1 MKEIL
6 LNRMYVGRY
15 LEENVGH
22 EVINLFRDDNGSN
35 YIYVNPYGQLGKVH
49 KNIESILLV
58 RGINAQTVEIIAKAV
73 NLALVLDNS
82 LPRNSAKANQTKY
95 IEEHNITYGGI
106 HLHQILKYNEG
117 NNSDEVVYISFR
129 AENIFYPKQKIY
141 LTTEKTPNLDGKVF
155 FLPKTT
161 FPKQSLHWT
170 YGDGSEAYKI
180 IGKLLD
186 NKELWESEN
195 MTQKISD
202 IPKSNLKEDFNFLKL
217 IRKVHDELCYS
228 NMFCYFL
235 TQDKNLFRKFM
246 KDVLKLTP
254 AGNYSIQRETA
265 HIDLLI
271 QDEKNIIV
279 IENKIKSGIN
289 GKKYDIY
296 GKEIQNQLTRYRKY
310 AEDEAKKS
318 ERIPKCFIFAPN
330 YNRLNMNK
338 CKELKKHWILINYSD
353 LYDFFNKQKTQTKY
367 YDEFLSALKIHT
379 KEIDNS
385 NFEIMQERFI
395 ESINAAK

>member
-6 LNRMYVGRY
+6 LNRMYVGKY
-15 LEENVGH
+15 LKENIGH
-22 EVINLFRDDNGSN
+22 EVINLFKDDNGSN
-35 YIYVNPYGQLGKVH
+35 YIYVNSHGRLNKKH
-49 KNIESILLV
+49 NNIESIVLV
-58 RGINAQTVEIIAKAV
+58 RGIDARNMEIIAKAV
-73 NLALVLDNS
+73 NLTLVLDNS

-117 NNSDEVVYISFR
+117 SDSDDVVYISFR

-141 LTTEKTPNLDGKVF
+141 LTTEETPNLDGKVF
-155 FLPKTT
+155 FLPETT

-186 NKELWESEN
+186 DEELWETEN

-202 IPKSNLKEDFNFLKL
+202 ISEHTLREDFNFLKL
-217 IRKVHDELCYS
+217 IRNEYDELCYS
-228 NMFCYFL
+228 NMFHYFL
-235 TQDKNLFRKFM
+235 TQDRNLFQKFM
-246 KDVLKLTP
+246 KDVLGLTP

-271 QDEKNIIV
+271 QDEENIV
-279 IENKIKSGIN
+279 VVENKIKSSIN

-296 GKEIQNQLTRYRKY
+296 GKEIQNQLTRYREY
-310 AEDEAKKS
+310 AKDESEKS

-330 YNRLNMNK
+330 YNRLNMQK
-338 CKELKKHWILINYSD
+338 GEELKHWKLINYSV

-367 YDEFLSALKIHT
+367 YDEFLSALKIHA

-385 NFEIMQERFI
+385 NFEVMQERFI
-395 ESINAAK
+395 ETINSVK

>member
-15 LEENVGH
+15 LKENVGH
-22 EVINLFRDDNGSN
+22 EIINLFRDDNGSN
-35 YIYVNPYGQLGKVH
+35 YIYVNPYGQLDKVH

-58 RGINAQTVEIIAKAV
+58 CGINAQTVEIIAKAV
-73 NLALVLDNS
+73 NLTPVLDNS
-82 LPRNSAKANQTKY
+82 LQRNSAKKFQIKY
-95 IEEHNITYGGI
+95 IEKHNITYGGI

-141 LTTEKTPNLDGKVF
+141 LTTEETPNLDGKVF
-155 FLPKTT
+155 FLPETT

-186 NKELWESEN
+186 DEELWETEN

-202 IPKSNLKEDFNFLKL
+202 IPEHTLRGDFNFLKL
-217 IRKVHDELCYS
+217 IRNEYDELCYS
-228 NMFCYFL
+228 NMFHYFL
-235 TQDKNLFRKFM
+235 TQDKNLFQKFM
-246 KDVLKLTP
+246 KDVLGLTP

-271 QDEKNIIV
+271 QDEENIVV

-289 GKKYDIY
+289 GIRHDIY
-296 GKEIQNQLTRYRKY
+296 GNVVQSQLSDYHKY
-310 AEDEAKKS
+310 AHANVRGREKS
-318 ERIPKCFIFAPN
+318 FYIFAPN
-330 YNRLNMNK
+330 YNRIDLR
-338 CKELKKHWILINYSD
+338 NYEKSKD
-353 LYDFFNKQKTQTKY
+353 YKVLPYSVLYDFFSKHKVQNKY
-367 YDEFLSALKIHT
+367 YDDFLSALKLHT

-385 NFEIMQERFI
+385 NFEVMQERFI
-395 ESINAAK
+395 ETINSVK